1 MKRVLITGAGA
12 GIGLAVA
19 KKFAVMGWYVLSL
32 DKILKEAS
40 MGEEIIFD
48 LRDLDGIPGLID
60 RIGPVDT
67 LVNNAAVLFCD
78 PIESIPKDHMQE
90 ILDVNLLAPAKLIEA
105 TSKAMKLR
113 GSGRIVSVGSVSAFT
128 GHPDLWYGAT
138 KAALLNLTKSYAS
151 HFGPYGVLV
160 NAVAPGPTLTAMYE
174 RLPESR
180 KESVMSSVH
189 SRRPCLPEEV
199 AETIFWLG
207 AESPTYVS
215 GTTIDVNGGSY
226 PR

>member
-32 DKILKEAS
+32 DKVFKEAS

-48 LRDLDGIPGLID
+48 LRDLDGIPELID

-160 NAVAPGPTLTAMYE
+160 NAVAPGPTLTEMYE

>member
-1 MKRVLITGAGA
+1 MKRVLVTGAGA
-12 GIGLAVA
+12 GIGQAVA
-19 KKFAVMGWYVLSL
+19 KKFSLMGWHVLSL
-32 DKILKEAS
+32 DKVFHETPI
-40 MGEEIIFD
+40 GEEILFD
-48 LRDLDGIPGLID
+48 LKDLDGIPELID
-60 RIGPVDT
+60 RIGPIDT

-78 PIESIPKDHMQE
+78 PIESIPQDHIQE

-113 GSGRIVSVGSVSAFT
+113 ESGRIVSVGSVSAYT

-151 HFGPYGVLV
+151 HLGSHGVLV

-174 RLPESR
+174 RLPDSR